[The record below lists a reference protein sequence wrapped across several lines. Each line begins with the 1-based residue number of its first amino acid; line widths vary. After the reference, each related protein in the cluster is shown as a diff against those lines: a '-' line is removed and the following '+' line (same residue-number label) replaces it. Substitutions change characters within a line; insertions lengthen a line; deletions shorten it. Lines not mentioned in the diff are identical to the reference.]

1 VTFGD
6 ALEYPILS
14 WGSQI
19 VWGKNFRFIIN
30 WCMMAMKKGSTQDE
44 LNKAF
49 ALKTE
54 IFHPQVVW
62 L

>member
-19 VWGKNFRFIIN
+19 VWGKNF
-30 WCMMAMKKGSTQDE
+30 D
-44 LNKAF
+44 L
-49 ALKTE
+49 L
-54 IFHPQVVW
+54 
-62 L
+62 